1 MIKNILYSLFIHFL
15 LFSSIYFAFIKKDK
29 KEIEAEQEI
38 MVSVITIDS
47 SGVPPINEQMKKPEE
62 NFKEPQEKIENAE
75 VKKIESPKNDVIKKE
90 KSITP
95 KKIAEPLKKEEETPQ
110 KEEAKE
116 VANSKKSN
124 LKDHDKDSVKE
135 MNLKA
140 FKNINEDK
148 QSSTL
153 SSRETINIQS
163 QLKLCYKRAL
173 EESGF
178 ESKTRIVIK
187 IEISRDGYIE
197 NDLDEMVDLEKYN
210 NPVYKDYKI
219 IIDNIKRALDLCSPL
234 RNLPIEK
241 YDSWK
246 EIILQF
252 DVGKD

>member
-62 NFKEPQEKIENAE
+62 NLEEPQEKTE
-75 VKKIESPKNDVIKKE
+75 VKKIESPKNINKKE

-95 KKIAEPLKKEEETPQ
+95 KKIEELLKKEEKTPP
-110 KEEAKE
+110 KEEVKE

-124 LKDHDKDSVKE
+124 LKDHDKDSSKE

-140 FKNINEDK
+140 FKNVTEDK

-153 SSRETINIQS
+153 STRETINIQS

-241 YDSWK
+241 YDFWK